1 VKEMGLS
8 IGVVNVN
15 YLHEPAQPIFDFMSE
30 LRSLP
35 RTGLHEYYR
44 DLENRDEDDPLGCED
59 DDDEYWD
66 DGGFCEFWRIG
77 MIRRATG
84 WAILENLAQSER
96 ALLLDW
102 IANLPWSDDYI
113 MLHLGY

>member
-1 VKEMGLS
+1 
-8 IGVVNVN
+8 
-15 YLHEPAQPIFDFMSE
+15 
-30 LRSLP
+30 
-35 RTGLHEYYR
+35 
-44 DLENRDEDDPLGCED
+44 
-59 DDDEYWD
+59 
-66 DGGFCEFWRIG
+66 

-84 WAILENLAQSER
+84 WAIRENLAQSER